1 MPNNDMVRIVYN
13 TCYGGYILSDK
24 AIKRYWEIKGEPN
37 PEDWLKRKV
46 FERHD
51 PILLQVIDEIGLA
64 EAAGSRYAELAI
76 VELPRGTKY
85 YINEYDGLEN
95 VMTEENIKWS
105 IAGE

>member
-37 PEDWLKRKV
+37 PEDWLKRKA
-46 FERHD
+46 FKRHD

-64 EAAGSRYAELAI
+64 EAAGGRYTDLAI